1 MFFPILA
8 FFLGNLPNFL
18 AKILFELLYPVYLL
32 KFKKEKDYISGRLKK
47 ANLQI
52 KPKEV
57 YKNLFFNGLD
67 SLKFLQNKKVPVKM
81 ENFDLAQNECIV
93 FVSIHL
99 GAFEMLHR
107 ALGAGG
113 KVNLVVSEF
122 KNKKL
127 NKFLEN
133 LRETENIKIV
143 RDSEVS
149 QILKNVIRNKE
160 ILAIMADQSK
170 SGGEHFEIL
179 GQSVPLF
186 LRLPITA
193 NKLGASVVLFRTFRK
208 NGEHIIRIERVYEPC
223 SKINPAEVAKTFESW
238 ILEHPEQW
246 TWNFVYLS
254 HEEYRQNH
262 VHRRNRLYSRNSWSF
277 RL

>member
-57 YKNLFFNGLD
+57 YKNLFLNGLD
-67 SLKFLQNKKVPVKM
+67 SLKFLQNKRVPVKF
-81 ENFDLAQNECIV
+81 ENFDLAQNECVV
-93 FVSIHL
+93 FASIHL

-107 ALGAGG
+107 VLEARG
-113 KVNLVVSEF
+113 KTNLVVSEF

-127 NKFLEN
+127 NKFLRN
-133 LRETENIKIV
+133 LRETGNIKIV
-143 RDSEVS
+143 KDFEVS
-149 QILKNVIRNKE
+149 QSLKNVIRNKE
-160 ILAIMADQSK
+160 ILAVMADQSK
-170 SGGEHFEIL
+170 YGGEHFEIL

-186 LRLPITA
+186 LRLPIAA

-208 NGEHIIRIERVYEPC
+208 NEEHIIRIERVYEP
-223 SKINPAEVAKTFESW
+223 SSNMNSAEIARIFESW
-238 ILEHPEQW
+238 ILEYPEQW
-246 TWNFVYLS
+246 AWNYF
-254 HEEYRQNH
+254 
-262 VHRRNRLYSRNSWSF
+262 
-277 RL
+277 